1 MDQIDKDII
10 ITYED
15 NGIGLQYE
23 KIKAKALKENKY
35 TADELNS
42 MSQKELAELIF
53 TSGLSTTEE
62 VNMDSGRG
70 MGMCIIKQKLE
81 ELGGRIEV
89 DSQEGKYCNFKIV
102 IPRN

>member
-1 MDQIDKDII
+1 M
-10 ITYED
+10 
-15 NGIGLQYE
+15 QYE